1 MIGAIGAGHPVAGA
15 GPLGGVNAHVNPGW
29 AHDPA
34 GSRYPSLFSGLI
46 AARLS
51 CFYTNK
57 QWLCLIRPQR
67 LSNRQ
72 PRELVIPSNRD
83 VSDRSRRRGPISP
96 TSDVKKAMAG
106 ARV

>member
-1 MIGAIGAGHPVAGA
+1 MNVEGDVLHGATVVKNEMIGAIGAGHPVAGA

-51 CFYTNK
+51 CLYTNE
-57 QWLCLIRPQR
+57 Q
-67 LSNRQ
+67 
-72 PRELVIPSNRD
+72 
-83 VSDRSRRRGPISP
+83 
-96 TSDVKKAMAG
+96 
-106 ARV
+106 

>member
-34 GSRYPSLFSGLI
+34 ESRYPSLFSGLI

-51 CFYTNK
+51 CLYTNE
-57 QWLCLIRPQR
+57 Q
-67 LSNRQ
+67 
-72 PRELVIPSNRD
+72 
-83 VSDRSRRRGPISP
+83 
-96 TSDVKKAMAG
+96 
-106 ARV
+106 